1 MEGITMKKI
10 IIILSVLLTLALAG
24 ILYGTSDQPD
34 KEKTMT
40 AEQVYMNQFPDPIPS
55 FVFY

>member
-1 MEGITMKKI
+1 MEGITMKKL